1 MDVNEAANDFWDFAV
16 SDIPR
21 FPTGYSL
28 DDTCGMIAQRELGLM
43 LARSAVG
50 KSTWMLNV
58 IRSSQDVPTVV
69 FNMEMSA
76 RMQFE
81 WLVPMTY
88 WPEFTIAADDLESV
102 ARNPMDPRHDELV
115 AAVKG
120 MRYRY
125 PALNFVERDSSPTV
139 EDLARTVD
147 AIEQSSGIRPQRVF
161 IDHLSLMKGCRD
173 YEGLTKTGALLHT
186 WAMED
191 DLAVIAIQQAGRTG
205 GVEGGRN
212 DGHIPTTISSGVY
225 GGEDAADWIWGM
237 YQPQK
242 DPKFAKLSQKFGMEV
257 KKYEALVL
265 EYHEVQGVTRLQC
278 VKNRLNGAID
288 LTGIKLRYDKYSRIL
303 KEERG

>member
-1 MDVNEAANDFWDFAV
+1 MDVTEAGDAFWEFVA

-58 IRSSQDVPTVV
+58 IRASQDVPTVV

-81 WLVPMTY
+81 WLVAMTFC
-88 WPEFTIAADDLESV
+88 EDLNISADDLESV
-102 ARNPMDPRHDELV
+102 ARNPRDPRHEALV
-115 AAVKG
+115 TTRRA
-120 MRYRY
+120 MHYRY
-125 PALNFVERDSSPTV
+125 PALNFEQFDESPTV
-139 EDLARTVD
+139 DSLARLVD
-147 AIEQSSGIRPQRVF
+147 AIEQKRGIRPQRVF

-173 YEGLTKTGALLHT
+173 YEGLTRTGALLHT

-205 GVEGGRN
+205 GSDGGRN
-212 DGHIPTTISSGVY
+212 DGHVPTTISSGVY

-242 DPKFAKLSQKFGMEV
+242 DPKFAKLSQRFGMEV
-257 KKYEALVL
+257 KKYEALML
-265 EYHEVQGVTRLQC
+265 EYEEVRGVTRLQV
-278 VKNRLNGAID
+278 VKNRMNGNTD
-288 LTGIKLRYDKYSRIL
+288 LTGVKLRYDRRTRQL
-303 KEERG
+303 REERR

>member
-1 MDVNEAANDFWDFAV
+1 MDVNEAAEDFWDFAV

-58 IRSSQDVPTVV
+58 IRASQDVPTVV

-88 WPEFTIAADDLESV
+88 FPDFSIPADDLESV
-102 ARNPMDPRHDELV
+102 ARDKRDPRREELV
-115 AAVKG
+115 AATKG

-125 PALNFVERDSSPTV
+125 PSLNFVELVESPKV

-147 AIEQSSGIRPQRVF
+147 AIEQQSGVRPQRVF
-161 IDHLSLMKGCRD
+161 IDHVSLMSGCRD
-173 YEGLTKTGALLHT
+173 YESLTKTVALLHT

-205 GVEGGRN
+205 GVDGGRN
-212 DGHIPTTISSGVY
+212 DGHVPTTISSGVY

-242 DPKFAKLSQKFGMEV
+242 DPKFAKLGQKYSLEA
-257 KKYEALVL
+257 KKYEALAL
-265 EYHEVQGVTRLQC
+265 EFEEVRGITRLQV
-278 VKNRLNGAID
+278 VKNRGNGNTN
-288 LTGIKLRYDKYSRIL
+288 LLGIKLRYDRYSRL
-303 KEERG
+303 LREER